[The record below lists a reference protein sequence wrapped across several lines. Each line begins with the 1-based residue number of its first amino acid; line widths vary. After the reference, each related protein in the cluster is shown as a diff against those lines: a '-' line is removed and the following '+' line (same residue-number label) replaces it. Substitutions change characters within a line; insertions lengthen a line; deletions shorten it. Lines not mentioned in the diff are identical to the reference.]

1 MGFIDE
7 IKARA
12 KACKKTI
19 VLPETED
26 ERTYKAAET
35 VLKEGLADLVLVG
48 SKEEI
53 EKNKGTYDIS
63 GATIVD
69 PATDARTEGY
79 IAKLVELRQKKGMTP
94 EQAKELLLSNYL
106 YYGVMMVKMGDAD
119 GMVSGRYT
127 SPMPSDPEDKTG
139 NKARI
144 RILPYGSTELR
155 HGSKRNIYLC

>member
-94 EQAKELLLSNYL
+94 QQAKELLLSNYL

-119 GMVSGRYT
+119 GMVSG
-127 SPMPSDPEDKTG
+127 
-139 NKARI
+139 ACH
-144 RILPYGSTELR
+144 STADTLR
-155 HGSKRNIYLC
+155 PCLHYAIV

>member
-1 MGFIDE
+1 M
-7 IKARA
+7 
-12 KACKKTI
+12 
-19 VLPETED
+19 
-26 ERTYKAAET
+26 
-35 VLKEGLADLVLVG
+35 LVG

-53 EKNKGTYDIS
+53 EKNKGAYDIS

-79 IAKLVELRQKKGMTP
+79 IAKLVELRQKKGMTA

-119 GMVSGRYT
+119 GMVSGACHSTADTLT
-127 SPMPSDPEDKTG
+127 SMPSDPEDKTG

-144 RILPYGSTELR
+144 RILPYGSTRLR
-155 HGSKRNIYLC
+155 HGSKRNIYLW

>member
-79 IAKLVELRQKKGMTP
+79 IAKELEDEYIVLPVGKRTEEVNEVISLSETAGFIYIHADQAEDIEELAQLVGNEYGIETSEVYEDVKNVVKTFREKGI
-94 EQAKELLLSNYL
+94 LL
-106 YYGVMMVKMGDAD
+106 
-119 GMVSGRYT
+119 
-127 SPMPSDPEDKTG
+127 
-139 NKARI
+139 
-144 RILPYGSTELR
+144 
-155 HGSKRNIYLC
+155 

>member
-63 GATIVD
+63 APSRKQPQIILCLHLLNRHFHSATIF
-69 PATDARTEGY
+69 RFKE
-79 IAKLVELRQKKGMTP
+79 KL
-94 EQAKELLLSNYL
+94 
-106 YYGVMMVKMGDAD
+106 
-119 GMVSGRYT
+119 
-127 SPMPSDPEDKTG
+127 
-139 NKARI
+139 
-144 RILPYGSTELR
+144 
-155 HGSKRNIYLC
+155 

>member
-12 KACKKTI
+12 KVCKKTI

-26 ERTYKAAET
+26 ERTYKAAEA
-35 VLKEGLADLVLVG
+35 VLKEGIADLVLVG

-63 GATIVD
+63 GAAIVD

-94 EQAKELLLSNYL
+94 EQAKELLLNNYL
-106 YYGVMMVKMGDAD
+106 IMV
-119 GMVSGRYT
+119 
-127 SPMPSDPEDKTG
+127 
-139 NKARI
+139 
-144 RILPYGSTELR
+144 
-155 HGSKRNIYLC
+155 

>member
-26 ERTYKAAET
+26 ERTYK
-35 VLKEGLADLVLVG
+35 ADLVLVG

-119 GMVSGRYT
+119 RF
-127 SPMPSDPEDKTG
+127 
-139 NKARI
+139 
-144 RILPYGSTELR
+144 
-155 HGSKRNIYLC
+155 